1 MPKNAAKVNYRKP
14 GFLSKFLELNA
25 VMWNTNAGLTERHNW
40 DSRPSSWPRLARGI
54 VRPSLL
60 PYDHLRQCADYATA
74 IVELLGEGPQADLPR
89 RQPVRLVVEHG

>member
-1 MPKNAAKVNYRKP
+1 MYAVPKNAAKVNYRKP

-54 VRPSLL
+54 VRLSLL
-60 PYDHLRQCADYATA
+60 HYDQLKR
-74 IVELLGEGPQADLPR
+74 
-89 RQPVRLVVEHG
+89 